1 MAFSTGEVTTR
12 LVDGEVIFWTREMNG
27 RDQPE
32 EAMIRLFK
40 GGFTGNGLPLFDL
53 DKTTPLG
60 ISLPNQIAF
69 HYKILS

>member
-12 LVDGEVIFWTREMNG
+12 LVDGEVIFWTGEMNG

-32 EAMIRLFK
+32 EAIVCLFK
-40 GGFTGNGLPLFDL
+40 GGFTGKGLPLFDL

-60 ISLPNQIAF
+60 ISLLN
-69 HYKILS
+69 